1 MPKLSIEMNPLRLL
15 VPDRRFEVD
24 NSGYPNPEE
33 VPAWLDVLPM
43 GSPEKAAEQLVI
55 LLRHYNTVVLD
66 SRERLNL
73 LNHLVLSINDT
84 SKALQ
89 ARYRDS
95 AYPLSERNYSRYNL
109 VDQLFTELAVGYKC
123 IVVDMHAKSMS
134 LVNGELFIS
143 AVDKAIHFL
152 SKQLLAA
159 YSIYIHEPA
168 GIWGDLN
175 QLYRCAEEFSRHPV
189 VVEKERLQHLLTIAK
204 RAYRRIVLLSVA
216 NPYHLMQGE
225 ALLIFNYLNKWAA
238 NTSIAS
244 LNGYVASIGDLVID
258 LASDSAP
265 QFIYDME
272 LDEPEMAR
280 TVVMTQLMEQ
290 FNATIEKFTRRAL
303 SNDESNISFN
313 ERMRRDMLMR
323 LKRVWIERLQR
334 KSIRKATE
342 SRVRLAE
349 GMSACHYFIDDE
361 QEFFP
366 ERDEIKYHKPDG
378 LREGMSLVPDNYEP
392 WKQQKI
398 EDQLLSNVANTR
410 MSNFD
415 DQAMDVWHKIYA
427 NKSSG
432 SKDRMTAIK
441 HFETYYWH
449 LANHSIDGVGLRR
462 FKLSNARVHV
472 GSLVAFHDDKHKDIY
487 FIGVIRWIKQNNND
501 TFDMGIKVIPGT
513 PKAVATRGV
522 KGAGGTSEYFRS
534 IVMETQFKDHKKTTV
549 ILPAGIY
556 DSGSVLVLNMRDHI
570 EYILLNKMLRT
581 TTTIT
586 HFSYETI
593 DLPKEEKAKIREL
606 QKKF

>member
-1 MPKLSIEMNPLRLL
+1 MNPLRLI
-15 VPDRRFEVD
+15 VPERHFEND

-33 VPAWLDVLPM
+33 VASWLEVLPM
-43 GSPEKAAEQLVI
+43 GNPEKAAEQLVI
-55 LLRHYNTVVLD
+55 LFRHYNTVVLD
-66 SRERLNL
+66 SKARLGL
-73 LNHLVLSINDT
+73 LNKLVMFVNDT
-84 SKALQ
+84 AKALQ
-89 ARYRDS
+89 SRYRDS
-95 AYPLSERNYSRYNL
+95 AYPLSERNNTRYVL
-109 VDQLFTELAVGYKC
+109 VDQLFAEIAVGYKC
-123 IVVDMHAKSMS
+123 IVVDMHDKPMS
-134 LVNGELFIS
+134 LVNGEVFIT

-159 YSIYIHEPA
+159 YSVYMQEPV

-175 QLYRCAEEFSRHPV
+175 QLYRCAEEFARHPI
-189 VVEKERLQHLLTIAK
+189 VVEKDRLQHLLTLAK

-225 ALLIFNYLNKWAA
+225 AQLIFNYLNKWAV

-244 LNGYVASIGDLVID
+244 INGYVASLGDLVID
-258 LASDSAP
+258 LATDEPP
-265 QFIYDME
+265 QFIFNME
-272 LDEPEMAR
+272 LDEPTMAR

-303 SNDESNISFN
+303 SNDESNVTFN

-323 LKRVWIERLQR
+323 LKRVWVERLQR
-334 KSIRKATE
+334 QSIRKVTDG
-342 SRVRLAE
+342 RVRLAE
-349 GMSACHYFIDDE
+349 GMSACHYFVDEE

-366 ERDEIKYHKPDG
+366 ERDEIKYYKPEG

-398 EDQLLSNVANTR
+398 EDQLLSNLSNTR

-432 SKDRMTAIK
+432 SKERLTAIK

-449 LANHSIDGVGLRR
+449 LANHSVDGIGLKR

-472 GSLVAFHDDKHKDIY
+472 GSLVAFHDDKKKDAY
-487 FIGVIRWIKQNNND
+487 FIGVIRWIKQRSD
-501 TFDMGIKVIPGT
+501 EVFEMGIKVIPGT
-513 PKAVATRGV
+513 PRAVATRGV
-522 KGAGGTSEYFRS
+522 KGAGGKSEYFRS
-534 IVMETQFKDHKKTTV
+534 IVMETPYKDHKKLSIIV
-549 ILPAGIY
+549 PAGIY
-556 DSGSVLVLNMRDHI
+556 DSGSVLVLNMRDNI
-570 EYILLNKMLRT
+570 EYILLNKILRT
-581 TTTIT
+581 TTSFT

-593 DLPKEEKAKIREL
+593 ELPAEEKALIQEL
-606 QKKF
+606 RKKY